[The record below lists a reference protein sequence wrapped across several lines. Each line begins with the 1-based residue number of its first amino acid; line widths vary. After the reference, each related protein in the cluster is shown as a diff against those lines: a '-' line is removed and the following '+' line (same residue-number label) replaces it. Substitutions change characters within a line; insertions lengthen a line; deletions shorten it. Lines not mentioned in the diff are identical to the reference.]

1 MFLTR
6 TIERDQDV
14 KERRRQGRRT
24 GSEKPEARAGY
35 DYNDM
40 KKEAGEQKG
49 GRFCQEKAKKELVLI
64 HFLKLSLT

>member
-1 MFLTR
+1 
-6 TIERDQDV
+6 V